1 MTERV
6 KNVTNTAMEKLYPDA
21 TEGDLVKYRIT
32 PTQMRHIFITGVRS
46 GDTPFTAEQE
56 EASAYLMG
64 NSVKTWDSH
73 YDEGRISKRVNQALT
88 GIGDRIGNEQTHNA
102 APPAAPPQAP
112 PPYSYITMAEAEML
126 GGIELR
132 ELHQKMFQLDVPTT
146 SHNLAHLRA
155 GVTGTQTRGPQRKRK
170 RTSRMMS
177 SDRNPIPNASPR
189 TGTATATHMKAPTP
203 THTPTPALATAPSST
218 DTHRDI
224 RIQRQRDIP
233 RKVESAIDSGSG
245 TSTSSGIGGEQHRHR
260 HRRHHR
266 PQPMAMPVNGGS
278 GSDSGSGSDRGM
290 RCVIS

>member
-203 THTPTPALATAPSST
+203 TPAPATAPSST
-218 DTHRDI
+218 DTYRDI

-260 HRRHHR
+260 HRHHHHPR
-266 PQPMAMPVNGGS
+266 PVAMPVNGGS

>member
-32 PTQMRHIFITGVRS
+32 PTQLRHIFITGVRS

-88 GIGDRIGNEQTHNA
+88 GIGDRIGNEHTHNA
-102 APPAAPPQAP
+102 PPPAATPPAP

-203 THTPTPALATAPSST
+203 TPALATAPSST

-233 RKVESAIDSGSG
+233 RTVESAIDSGSG

-278 GSDSGSGSDRGM
+278 GSDSGSDSDRGM